1 MLMILRRAKMMN
13 FHLNKDWTLF
23 LDRDGVVN
31 ERIVDDYVMDPKDLI
46 LTPNLIQA
54 LAIFSQY
61 FGKIIVVSNQQCV
74 GKGLCTIETIENVHA
89 TLNDILLKEKILIND
104 FLVCPHK
111 ATDNC
116 HCRKPKSGLA
126 LKAQAKYP
134 SIDFLKSVMVGDMLS
149 DMKFGKNL
157 GMTTIYVGDQKVPNF
172 NEIEKYADH
181 VFLNLYE
188 FAKNI
193 Q

>member
-1 MLMILRRAKMMN
+1 MLMNLKKRKMMN
-13 FHLNKDWTLF
+13 FQFNKEWTLF
-23 LDRDGVVN
+23 LDRDGVIN
-31 ERIVDDYVMDPKDLI
+31 ERIIDDYVMDPKDLI

-54 LAIFSQY
+54 LVVFTQHFNKIF
-61 FGKIIVVSNQQCV
+61 VVSNQQCV
-74 GKGLCTIETIENVHA
+74 GKGLCNLETIENVHGA
-89 TLNDILLKEKILIND
+89 LNDILLKEKILISE

-126 LKAQAKYP
+126 LQAQSKYP
-134 SIDFLKSVMVGDMLS
+134 DIDFLKSVMVGDMLS

-172 NEIEKYADH
+172 NEIEKYTDY
-181 VFLNLYE
+181 FFINLYE
-188 FAKNI
+188 FAKNF